1 MNDAP
6 SAEAQSFTARIA
18 MWSARH
24 RRLVVLS
31 WFVLLILAF
40 GACSV
45 IEADTDVD
53 QLPPGDAGEAVRL
66 FDDRFG
72 ESERGETEFI
82 VFSHASLTV
91 DDPAYAD
98 TVEGL
103 RDALIGLVVEKTATK
118 GSTTVISDTRVVAS
132 ITTHYDIG
140 APRENSP
147 FVAIRDGSG
156 DVSFI
161 LVEMEGDSDE
171 AVDNVGLVLDAV
183 ADYEP
188 ATGFQNG
195 AADDAILIGG
205 GASLNKQLTE
215 MIEEDF
221 GQALFLNLP
230 VTFIILIL
238 AFGAILAAFVPL
250 ILAFTAVI
258 VAVAILTIISQ
269 VFALDEA
276 YQQIVL
282 LMGLAT
288 GIDYSL
294 FVITRYRNE
303 RRAGRSKDDALRVAS
318 GTSGK
323 AVVFAGATTVFAVG
337 AMFLVGDKIFS
348 SLGLAAIVVVLV
360 AVASAMT
367 LLPALIAFL
376 GDNIDR
382 LSIPFLGR
390 AQEEGTGVWSFIVD
404 RVLQRPAIFATV
416 TIVGLLAITAPVLTM
431 NLGFNGVRSFHD
443 DAEGKKALIKLEENF
458 TLGLVQPAVLVVDAG
473 ERGNVFDP
481 EIGDAYQALACS
493 IDKESTRPGSL
504 GGEYCPEN
512 VGLPE
517 NADAFF
523 GQIAQEPEFND
534 AGDTE
539 AGFIPLNADSGDDH
553 AIDAVNHLRD
563 NLIPQAFEDVSARV
577 LVTGATAANID
588 FRDNIIT
595 RSPFVLVWVL
605 ALAFIILL
613 LVFRSVVIPV
623 SAIILNMLSVGFAYG
638 LLVLV
643 FQEGFLLEGVLDFE
657 ATGIVESWLP
667 LFLFSI
673 IFGLSIDYEM
683 FVMSRIKEH
692 YEQGASTD
700 EAISRGLKGT
710 AGVITNAAAIMV
722 GVATIF
728 AFMRNIGLQQFGF
741 GLAAAVLIDA
751 TVIRAF
757 VLPTTMKLLGDWN
770 WYLPSWL
777 EWLPE
782 IKMGE

>member
-1 MNDAP
+1 MNEAP
-6 SAEAQSFTARIA
+6 ETEAQSFTARIG

-24 RRLVVLS
+24 RRLVVFAWLGLIILS
-31 WFVLLILAF
+31 F

-45 IEADTDVD
+45 IGADTDVE
-53 QLPPGDAGEAVRL
+53 LVPPGDAGEALRL

-82 VFSHASLTV
+82 VFSHPSLTV
-91 DDPAYAD
+91 DDPAYED
-98 TVEGL
+98 TVQGL
-103 RDALIGLVVEKTATK
+103 QDVLIGLVAENTADK
-118 GSTTVISDTRVVAS
+118 GSTTVVSDTRVVAS

-140 APRENSP
+140 APREASP
-147 FVAIRDGSG
+147 FVSTTDGAG
-156 DVSFI
+156 DVTFAI
-161 LVEMEGDSDE
+161 VELEGDTDE
-171 AVDNVGLVLDAV
+171 AVDNIGLVLDAV
-183 ADYEP
+183 AVYQP
-188 ATGFQNG
+188 APGFQDG
-195 AADDAILIGG
+195 APDDAILIGG
-205 GASLNKQLTE
+205 GASLVKQITE
-215 MIEEDF
+215 IIEEDF
-221 GQALFLNLP
+221 ARASVLNLP
-230 VTFIILIL
+230 ITFIILIL
-238 AFGAILAAFVPL
+238 AFGAMLAALIPL
-250 ILAFTAVI
+250 ILAFSAIFVALGALAVI
-258 VAVAILTIISQ
+258 SQ
-269 VFALDEA
+269 ATPLSDV
-276 YQQIVL
+276 YIQVVL
-282 LMGLAT
+282 LIGLAT
-288 GIDYSL
+288 GIDYAL

-303 RRAGRSKDDALRVAS
+303 RRAGRSKDDALRVAT

-337 AMFLVGDKIFS
+337 AMFLVGDAIFS
-348 SLGLAAIVVVLV
+348 SLGIASIVIVLV
-360 AVASAMT
+360 AVLSAMT

-376 GDNIDR
+376 GDNIDKFT
-382 LSIPFLGR
+382 IPFLGR
-390 AQEEGTGVWSFIVD
+390 AQEEGTGVWAFVID
-404 RVLQRPAIFATV
+404 RVLQRPVVFATV
-416 TIVGLLAITAPVLTM
+416 TILALLAITAPILTL
-431 NLGFNGVRSFHD
+431 NLGFNGVRSFSD

-458 TLGLVQPAVLVVDAG
+458 TLGLVQPAVVLVDAG
-473 ERGNVFDP
+473 EKGNVFDQ
-481 EIGDAYQALACS
+481 EIQDSVAELIRLVELETVS
-493 IDKESTRPGSL
+493 PTNP
-504 GGEYCPEN
+504 
-512 VGLPE
+512 
-517 NADAFF
+517 DAFF

-539 AGFIPLNADSGDDH
+539 AGFIPLNADSGDDR

-563 NLIPQAFEDVSARV
+563 DLIPQAFEDASARV

-588 FRDNIIT
+588 FRDNIVF
-595 RSPFVLVWVL
+595 RAPFVIAWVL

-613 LVFRSVVIPV
+613 LVFRSVVIPA
-623 SAIILNMLSVGFAYG
+623 SAILLNLLSVGFAYG

-643 FQEGFLLEGVLDFE
+643 FQEGYLLEGVLNFE
-657 ATGIVESWLP
+657 ATGIIESWIP

-722 GVATIF
+722 AVASIF
-728 AFMRNIGLQQFGF
+728 AFTRDIGLQQFGF
-741 GLAAAVLIDA
+741 ALAVAILIDA

-757 VLPTTMKLLGDWN
+757 VLPTTMKLLGEWN

>member
-1 MNDAP
+1 MNEAP

-24 RRLVVLS
+24 RRLVVLA
-31 WFVLLILAF
+31 WFIIVILAF
-40 GACSV
+40 GACSI
-45 IEADTDVD
+45 IEADTDVE
-53 QLPPGDAGEAVRL
+53 QIPPGDAGEAVKL

-82 VFSHASLTV
+82 VFSHPSLTV
-91 DDPAYAD
+91 DDQAYAD
-98 TVEGL
+98 TVQGL
-103 RDALIGLVVEKTATK
+103 RDVLIGLVAEKTTDK
-118 GSTTVISDTRVVAS
+118 GSTTVVSDTRVVAD

-140 APRENSP
+140 APRESSP
-147 FVAIRDGSG
+147 FVATRDGSG

-161 LVEMEGDSDE
+161 LVEMEGDTDE
-171 AVDNVGLVLDAV
+171 AVDNIDLVLDAV
-183 ADYEP
+183 AEYEP
-188 ATGFQNG
+188 AAAFQSG

-205 GASLNKQLTE
+205 TASLNKQLTD
-215 MIEEDF
+215 MIDEDF
-221 GQALFLNLP
+221 AQATFLNLP
-230 VTFIILIL
+230 ITFVILIL
-238 AFGAILAAFVPL
+238 AFGAVLAAFVPL
-250 ILAFTAVI
+250 ILAFTAVF
-258 VAVAILTIISQ
+258 VAVAILTVISQ

-288 GIDYSL
+288 GIDYAL

-323 AVVFAGATTVFAVG
+323 AIVFAGATTVFAVG

-360 AVASAMT
+360 AVVISMT

-382 LSIPFLGR
+382 LRVPFLGR
-390 AQEEGTGVWSFIVD
+390 PQEEGEGVWAFIID
-404 RVLQRPAIFATV
+404 KVLQRPVIFATF
-416 TIVGLLAITAPVLTM
+416 TIVALLAITAPILTL

-443 DAEGKKALIKLEENF
+443 DADGKKALIKLEENF
-458 TLGLVQPAVLVVDAG
+458 TLGLVQPAIILVDAG
-473 ERGNVFDP
+473 EKGNVFDS
-481 EIGDAYQALACS
+481 EIQASVAEL
-493 IDKESTRPGSL
+493 ISL
-504 GGEYCPEN
+504 VELETVSPSN
-512 VGLPE
+512 P
-517 NADAFF
+517 DAFF

-539 AGFIPLNADSGDDH
+539 AGFIPINADSGDDR

-563 NLIPQAFEDVSARV
+563 DLIPQAFEDSSARV

-588 FRDNIIT
+588 FRANIIF
-595 RSPFVLVWVL
+595 RSPFVFLWVL
-605 ALAFIILL
+605 VLAFIILL
-613 LVFRSVVIPV
+613 LVFRSVVIAT

-657 ATGIVESWLP
+657 ATGIIESWLP

-692 YEQGASTD
+692 YEQGASTN

-722 GVATIF
+722 AVASIF

-757 VLPTTMKLLGDWN
+757 VLPTTMKLLGEWN

-782 IKMGE
+782 VKMGE

>member
-1 MNDAP
+1 VNDSP
-6 SAEAQSFTARIA
+6 EAEAQSFTARIS

-24 RRLVVLS
+24 RRLVVLA
-31 WFVLLILAF
+31 WFVLIILAF

-45 IEADTDVD
+45 IDADTDVE
-53 QLPPGDAGEAVRL
+53 QIPPGEAGEAVRL
-66 FDDRFG
+66 FGERFG
-72 ESERGETEFI
+72 EQERGETEFV
-82 VFSHASLTV
+82 VFSHPSLTV
-91 DDPAYAD
+91 DDQAYED
-98 TVEGL
+98 TVRGL
-103 RDALIGLVVEKTATK
+103 RDVLIGLVAEKTAAS
-118 GSTTVISDTRVVAS
+118 GSTTVVSDTRVVAS

-140 APRENSP
+140 APREASP
-147 FVAIRDGSG
+147 FVATRDGSG

-161 LVEMEGDSDE
+161 LVEMEGDTDE
-171 AVDNVGLVLDAV
+171 AIDNVGLVLDAV
-183 ADYEP
+183 AAYEAAP
-188 ATGFQNG
+188 GFQEG
-195 AADDAILIGG
+195 AAEDAILIGG
-205 GASLNKQLTE
+205 TASLTKQLTE
-215 MIEEDF
+215 MIDEDF
-221 GQALFLNLP
+221 GQAIFLNLP
-230 VTFIILIL
+230 ITFVILIL

-250 ILAFTAVI
+250 ILAFA
-258 VAVAILTIISQ
+258 AIFVTVGLLTIISQ

-288 GIDYSL
+288 GIDYAL

-303 RRAGRSKDDALRVAS
+303 RRGGRSKDDALRVAT

-348 SLGLAAIVVVLV
+348 SLGLAAIVIVLV
-360 AVASAMT
+360 AVVSAMT

-376 GDNIDR
+376 GDNVDR
-382 LSIPFLGR
+382 LSIPFLSR
-390 AQEEGTGVWSFIVD
+390 PHAEGEGVWAFIID
-404 RVLQRPAIFATV
+404 RVLQRPVIFASV
-416 TIVGLLAITAPVLTM
+416 TIVALLAVTAPILTM

-458 TLGLVQPAVLVVDAG
+458 TLGLVQPAVVVVDAG
-473 ERGNVFDP
+473 EKGNIFDL
-481 EIGDAYQALACS
+481 EIQASVAELINLIEQETVS
-493 IDKESTRPGSL
+493 PSNP
-504 GGEYCPEN
+504 
-512 VGLPE
+512 
-517 NADAFF
+517 DAFF
-523 GQIAQEPEFND
+523 GEIAQEPEFND

-539 AGFIPLNADSGDDH
+539 AGFIPINADSGDDH

-563 NLIPQAFEDVSARV
+563 DLIPQAFEDSSARV

-588 FRDNIIT
+588 FRANIIF
-595 RSPFVLVWVL
+595 RAPFVFAWVL
-605 ALAFIILL
+605 VLAFIILL
-613 LVFRSVVIPV
+613 VVFRSVVIAA

-643 FQEGFLLEGVLDFE
+643 FQEGFLFEGILDFE
-657 ATGIVESWLP
+657 ATGIIESFIP

-683 FVMSRIKEH
+683 FVMTRIKEQ
-692 YEQGASTD
+692 YELGASTD
-700 EAISRGLKGT
+700 EAISRGMKGT
-710 AGVITNAAAIMV
+710 ASVITNAAAIMV
-722 GVATIF
+722 AVALIF
-728 AFMRNIGLQQFGF
+728 AFMRNIGIQQFGF

>member
-1 MNDAP
+1 
-6 SAEAQSFTARIA
+6 
-18 MWSARH
+18 
-24 RRLVVLS
+24 
-31 WFVLLILAF
+31 
-40 GACSV
+40 
-45 IEADTDVD
+45 
-53 QLPPGDAGEAVRL
+53 
-66 FDDRFG
+66 
-72 ESERGETEFI
+72 
-82 VFSHASLTV
+82 
-91 DDPAYAD
+91 
-98 TVEGL
+98 
-103 RDALIGLVVEKTATK
+103 
-118 GSTTVISDTRVVAS
+118 
-132 ITTHYDIG
+132 
-140 APRENSP
+140 
-147 FVAIRDGSG
+147 
-156 DVSFI
+156 
-161 LVEMEGDSDE
+161 
-171 AVDNVGLVLDAV
+171 
-183 ADYEP
+183 
-188 ATGFQNG
+188 
-195 AADDAILIGG
+195 
-205 GASLNKQLTE
+205 LTE
-215 MIEEDF
+215 MIDEDF

-230 VTFIILIL
+230 VTFVILIL
-238 AFGAILAAFVPL
+238 AFGALLAAFVPL
-250 ILAFTAVI
+250 ILAFTAVF

-269 VFALDEA
+269 VFALDPA
-276 YQQIVL
+276 YEQIVL

-288 GIDYSL
+288 GIDYAL

-360 AVASAMT
+360 AVVISMT

-382 LSIPFLGR
+382 FSVPFLGR
-390 AQEEGTGVWSFIVD
+390 PQEEGTGIWNFIID
-404 RVLQRPAIFATV
+404 RVLQRPVIFATF
-416 TIVGLLAITAPVLTM
+416 TIVGLLAITAPILTM

-443 DAEGKKALIKLEENF
+443 DVAGKKALIKLEENF
-458 TLGLVQPAVLVVDAG
+458 TLGLVQPAVIVVDAG
-473 ERGNVFDP
+473 EKGNVFDP
-481 EIGDAYQALACS
+481 EIQDSVAEL
-493 IDKESTRPGSL
+493 IRL
-504 GGEYCPEN
+504 
-512 VGLPE
+512 VGLETVSPT
-517 NADAFF
+517 NPDAFF

-539 AGFIPLNADSGDDH
+539 AGFIPINADSGDDH

-563 NLIPQAFEDVSARV
+563 DLIPQAFVDSSARV

-588 FRDNIIT
+588 FRANIIF
-595 RSPFVLVWVL
+595 RSPFVFIWVL
-605 ALAFIILL
+605 VLAFIILL
-613 LVFRSVVIPV
+613 LVFRSVVIAG
-623 SAIILNMLSVGFAYG
+623 SAILLNMLSVGFAYG

-657 ATGIVESWLP
+657 ATGIIESWLP

-692 YEQGASTD
+692 HEQGLSTD

-757 VLPTTMKLLGDWN
+757 VLPTTMKLLGEWN

>member
-1 MNDAP
+1 MNEDP
-6 SAEAQSFTARIA
+6 ETEAQSFTARIG

-31 WFVLLILAF
+31 WLILIFLSF

-45 IEADTDVD
+45 IGADTDVE
-53 QLPPGDAGEAVRL
+53 LVPPGDAGEAMRL

-82 VFSHASLTV
+82 VFSHPSLTV
-91 DDPAYAD
+91 DDPAYED
-98 TVEGL
+98 TVQGL
-103 RDALIGLVVEKTATK
+103 QDVLIGLVAEKTADK
-118 GSTTVISDTRVVAS
+118 GSTTVVSDTRVVAS

-140 APRENSP
+140 APREASP
-147 FVAIRDGSG
+147 FVSTTDGAG
-156 DVSFI
+156 DVTFAI
-161 LVEMEGDSDE
+161 VELEGDTDE
-171 AVDNVGLVLDAV
+171 AVDNIGLVLDAV
-183 ADYEP
+183 AAYQP
-188 ATGFQNG
+188 APGFQDG
-195 AADDAILIGG
+195 APDDAILIGG
-205 GASLNKQLTE
+205 GASLAKQITE
-215 MIEEDF
+215 IIEEDF
-221 GQALFLNLP
+221 ARASVLNLP
-230 VTFIILIL
+230 ITFIILIL
-238 AFGAILAAFVPL
+238 AFGAMLAALIPL
-250 ILAFTAVI
+250 ILAFSAIFVALGALAVI
-258 VAVAILTIISQ
+258 SQ
-269 VFALDEA
+269 ATPLSDIYIQV
-276 YQQIVL
+276 VL
-282 LMGLAT
+282 LIGLAT
-288 GIDYSL
+288 GIDYAL

-303 RRAGRSKDDALRVAS
+303 RRAGRSKDDALRVAT

-337 AMFLVGDKIFS
+337 AMFLVGDAIFS
-348 SLGLAAIVVVLV
+348 SLGIASIVIVLV
-360 AVASAMT
+360 AVLSAMT

-376 GDNIDR
+376 GDNIDKFT
-382 LSIPFLGR
+382 IPFLGR
-390 AQEEGTGVWSFIVD
+390 AQEEGTGIWAFVID
-404 RVLQRPAIFATV
+404 RVLQRPVVFATV
-416 TIVGLLAITAPVLTM
+416 TILALLAITAPILTL
-431 NLGFNGVRSFHD
+431 NLGFNGVRSFSD

-458 TLGLVQPAVLVVDAG
+458 TLGLVQPAVVLVDAG
-473 ERGNVFDP
+473 EKGNVFDQ
-481 EIGDAYQALACS
+481 EIQDSVAELIRLVELETVS
-493 IDKESTRPGSL
+493 PTNP
-504 GGEYCPEN
+504 
-512 VGLPE
+512 
-517 NADAFF
+517 DAFF

-539 AGFIPLNADSGDDH
+539 AGFIPLNADSGDDR

-563 NLIPQAFEDVSARV
+563 DLIPQAFEDASARV

-588 FRDNIIT
+588 FRDNIVF
-595 RSPFVLVWVL
+595 RAPFVIVWVL
-605 ALAFIILL
+605 GLAFIILL
-613 LVFRSVVIPV
+613 LVFRSVVIPA
-623 SAIILNMLSVGFAYG
+623 SAILLNLLSVGFAYG

-643 FQEGFLLEGVLDFE
+643 FQEGYLLEGVLNFE
-657 ATGIVESWLP
+657 ATGIIESWIP

-722 GVATIF
+722 AVALIF
-728 AFMRNIGLQQFGF
+728 AFTRDIGLQQFGF
-741 GLAAAVLIDA
+741 ALAVAILIDA

-757 VLPTTMKLLGDWN
+757 VLPTTMKLLGEWN

>member
-1 MNDAP
+1 MSETP
-6 SAEAQSFTARIA
+6 PPEAQSFTARIS
-18 MWSARH
+18 MWSSRH
-24 RRLVVLS
+24 RRLVVLA
-31 WFVLLILAF
+31 WFVLIILAI
-40 GACSV
+40 GTCSV
-45 IEADTDVD
+45 IEADTDVE
-53 QLPPGDAGEAVRL
+53 LIPPGEAGEALKL

-72 ESERGETEFI
+72 EVERGETEFI
-82 VFSHASLTV
+82 VFSHPSLTV
-91 DDPAYAD
+91 DDEAYAE

-103 RDALIGLVVEKTATK
+103 RDVLVGLVAEETITE
-118 GSTTVISDTRVVAS
+118 GTTTVVSDTRVVAA

-140 APRENSP
+140 APREESP
-147 FVAIRDGSG
+147 FVATRDGSG
-156 DVSFI
+156 DVTFM
-161 LVEMEGDSDE
+161 LVEMEGDTDE
-171 AVDNVGLVLDAV
+171 AVDNIGIVLDAV

-188 ATGFQNG
+188 AAAFQEG
-195 AADDAILIGG
+195 AGEEAILIGG

-221 GQALFLNLP
+221 AQATILNLP
-230 VTFIILIL
+230 IMFVILIL
-238 AFGAILAAFVPL
+238 AFGAVLAALVPL
-250 ILAFTAVI
+250 VLAFTAVF
-258 VAVAILTIISQ
+258 VAVAILTVISQ

-288 GIDYSL
+288 GIDYAL

-337 AMFLVGDKIFS
+337 SMFLVGDKIFS
-348 SLGLAAIVVVLV
+348 SLGLAAIVVVSV
-360 AVASAMT
+360 AVLSAVT
-367 LLPALIAFL
+367 LLPALIGFM
-376 GDNIDR
+376 GDNVDR
-382 LSIPFLGR
+382 FSIPFLGR
-390 AQEEGTGVWSFIVD
+390 AQEEGTGVWSFIID
-404 RVLQRPAIFATV
+404 RVLQRPAIFAIV
-416 TIVGLLAITAPVLTM
+416 TIVALLAVAAPILSL
-431 NLGFNGVRSFHD
+431 NLGFNGVRSLHD
-443 DAEGKKALIKLEENF
+443 DTEGKKALIALEENF
-458 TLGLVQPAVLVVDAG
+458 TLGLVQPAVILVDAG
-473 ERGNVFDP
+473 EKGNVFDA
-481 EIGDAYQALACS
+481 EIRASVDELITLVEQETAS
-493 IDKESTRPGSL
+493 PDNP
-504 GGEYCPEN
+504 
-512 VGLPE
+512 
-517 NADAFF
+517 DAFF
-523 GQIAQEPEFND
+523 GQIVQESEFND

-539 AGFIPLNADSGDDH
+539 AGFIPINADSGDDR

-563 NLIPQAFEDVSARV
+563 DLIPQAFEDSPARV

-588 FRDNIIT
+588 FRDNIIF
-595 RSPFVLVWVL
+595 RSPFVFAWVL
-605 ALAFIILL
+605 VLAFIILV
-613 LVFRSVVIPV
+613 LVFRSVVIAA
-623 SAIILNMLSVGFAYG
+623 SAILLNMLSVGFAYG

-643 FQEGFLLEGVLDFE
+643 FQEGWLLEGVLDFE
-657 ATGIVESWLP
+657 ATGIIESWLP

-683 FVMSRIKEH
+683 FVMSRIKEQ
-692 YEQGASTD
+692 YELGATTD
-700 EAISRGLKGT
+700 EAISRGMKAT

-722 GVATIF
+722 AVAAIF

-782 IKMGE
+782 IKMAE